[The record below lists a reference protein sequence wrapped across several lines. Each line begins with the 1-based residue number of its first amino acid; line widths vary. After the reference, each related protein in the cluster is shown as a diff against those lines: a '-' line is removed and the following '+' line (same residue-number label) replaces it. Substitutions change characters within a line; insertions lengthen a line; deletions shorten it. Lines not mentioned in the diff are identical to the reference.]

1 MLSLSS
7 RGVYGVLLAAIVL
20 SGAVLGYLSW
30 QNASRLERLGEQTI
44 AQSVLEQVRQRV
56 ESIELHIIRADNRVF
71 ELLDLEDP
79 GALPDT
85 WAPLARDLSPSV
97 RAAVVLDSRLSR
109 LGISVRGGPDETR
122 AFWNLFQKEMLP
134 EMDAESL
141 ETGRL
146 KHLHLSID
154 NTNYLISYKWFATR
168 RGERILV
175 VLHHDAGFLVREEF
189 PQLLDE
195 EDELR
200 IVNVLDERSGQ
211 RIFGESLSDAGSLV
225 VGIRFPTTFYGWRLQ
240 AAPREAPRLKER
252 MQSQR
257 VADLALIIIALGTIM
272 AGVAFLIA
280 VSSKERRVANLKS
293 QFVANVSHEL
303 KTPVSVI
310 RMFSEMLMS
319 GRARSEEKREEYV
332 RLIARE
338 SDRLAQLVENVL
350 DFSAL
355 EQGLQRY
362 AFARHDLCQIV
373 DEAVG
378 TFVHR
383 ADEEGVQVERTPDEP
398 CFSDHVDR
406 EAIMLAVLNLLDNAL
421 KYGQGSDIT
430 VRTSRQNGMFR
441 VEVEDRGPGIPPW
454 DHDKVFD
461 RFFRSAGKE
470 HARGSGIGL
479 AVVKSV
485 ARAHNGS
492 VKVDP
497 DFREGT
503 RMRLDIPI

>member
-1 MLSLSS
+1 MPPLSS

-20 SGAVLGYLSW
+20 SGVVLGYLSW

-44 AQSVLEQVRQRV
+44 AQSVLEQVRERV
-56 ESIELHIIRADNRVF
+56 QSIELHIIRADNRVF

-79 GALPDT
+79 GALPKT
-85 WAPLARDLSPSV
+85 WAPLAKELSPSV
-97 RAAVVLDSRLSR
+97 RAVVVLDERLRR

-122 AFWNLFQKEMLP
+122 PFWNIFLREMLP
-134 EMDAESL
+134 EMDVESL

-146 KHLHLSID
+146 KHLHVTID
-154 NTNYLISYKWFATR
+154 DTNYLISYKWFATR
-168 RGERILV
+168 KAERILV

-189 PQLLDE
+189 PTLLEE
-195 EDELR
+195 EDGLR
-200 IVNVLDERSGQ
+200 IVNVLDERSGR

-280 VSSKERRVANLKS
+280 VSSKERRVADLKS
-293 QFVANVSHEL
+293 QFVVNVSHEL

-319 GRARSEEKREEYV
+319 GRARSDEKREEYV

-338 SDRLAQLVENVL
+338 SDRLSQLVENVL

-355 EQGLQRY
+355 EQGQQRY
-362 AFARHDLCQIV
+362 AFSRHDLSQLV
-373 DEAVG
+373 DEAVD
-378 TFVHR
+378 TFVYR
-383 ADEEGVQVERTPDEP
+383 ADEEGVQVTREP
-398 CFSDHVDR
+398 GQTCFSDHVDR
-406 EAIMLAVLNLLDNAL
+406 EAVILAVLNLLDNAL
-421 KYGQGSDIT
+421 KYGRGSPIV
-430 VRTSRQNGMFR
+430 VRTTNRDGKFR
-441 VEVEDRGPGIPPW
+441 VEVEDHGPGIPPN
-454 DHDKVFD
+454 DQEKVFD

-470 HARGSGIGL
+470 QARGSGIGL

-485 ARAHNGS
+485 ARAHKGS
-492 VKVDP
+492 VQVDSEMQ
-497 DFREGT
+497 DGT
-503 RMRLDIPI
+503 RMLLDIPI